1 MTSMERLTT
10 LLSEA
15 KDPYIERLI
24 FEIYALVKDEV
35 REEVKQIQQ
44 ELDIITLV
52 NGRRADLP
60 ELRKA
65 VENMIVQEIEKM
77 K

>member
-1 MTSMERLTT
+1 MSSMERLTN

-24 FEIYALVKDEV
+24 YEIYSFVREEV
-35 REEVKQIQQ
+35 REEVKQIQ
-44 ELDIITLV
+44 EEMNIITLI

-60 ELRKA
+60 A
-65 VENMIVQEIEKM
+65 V
-77 K
+77 

>member
-1 MTSMERLTT
+1 MSSMERLTS

-24 FEIYALVKDEV
+24 FEMYSLVKEEV
-35 REEVKQIQQ
+35 REEVKQIQ
-44 ELDIITLV
+44 EEMNIITLI

-60 ELRKA
+60 AVQEEVRKLI
-65 VENMIVQEIEKM
+65 EKEIEKL